1 MCFSFHM
8 LCSIAS
14 LCLSLPDAL
23 KWERKS
29 INFRSKYT
37 VSETN
42 WMLFNQN
49 CRLCISN
56 VTKWKWVPSYRW
68 IWFGSINACFCFKS
82 SNNIKHLLK
91 LFQAN
96 SINCATKRPH
106 DLKMWLVFVLYC
118 FPHLLAMDYLCIVKH
133 FNSMSLK
140 KLEGKLSIHFRPSS
154 YFIWVKQ
161 YDAANIIHA
170 VMMLLNYYWSS
181 RGGHFGAKCFV
192 FNNMHYIT
200 LSSDNLLK
208 AWKIHCRRE
217 LVSWKMK

>member
-1 MCFSFHM
+1 M
-8 LCSIAS
+8 
-14 LCLSLPDAL
+14 
-23 KWERKS
+23 
-29 INFRSKYT
+29 
-37 VSETN
+37 
-42 WMLFNQN
+42 
-49 CRLCISN
+49 
-56 VTKWKWVPSYRW
+56 
-68 IWFGSINACFCFKS
+68 
-82 SNNIKHLLK
+82 LK

-140 KLEGKLSIHFRPSS
+140 KFEGKLSIHLGPVLISFGLNNMMQQISS
-154 YFIWVKQ
+154 MPWWGYS
-161 YDAANIIHA
+161 IIIGA
-170 VMMLLNYYWSS
+170 
-181 RGGHFGAKCFV
+181 RGGRGHFGAKCFV